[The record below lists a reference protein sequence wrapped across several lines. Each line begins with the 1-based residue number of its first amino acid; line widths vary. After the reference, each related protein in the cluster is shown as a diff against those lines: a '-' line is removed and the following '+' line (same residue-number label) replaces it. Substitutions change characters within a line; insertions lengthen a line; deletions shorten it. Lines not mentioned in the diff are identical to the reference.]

1 MTRIGIIGT
10 GGVAK
15 SHGRAINSL
24 KERAQLAAIAEI
36 DEERRNQYLE
46 MYPAQPFASAED
58 MLADC
63 DLDCVAICLPH
74 HLHAHYAIAATRAG
88 RHVLVEKPMAITVAE
103 CDQIVDAVD
112 ASGVKLTVG
121 HSHRYQDGIWAGKKV
136 LESGEV
142 GKLLFAEFTFS
153 KSWGA
158 HKRKGWMNDRNC
170 GGGNWWA
177 NGIHAVNVLQWLAQ
191 SPVASVKGFAGQ
203 CFHSKE
209 EMDADDFGVT
219 LMRHA
224 NNVQSVTLI
233 NGYRTG
239 APRYHLEMTC
249 SAGMIRCE
257 RKALWVGK
265 NNSWEERTFEAGND
279 KVREWEAFLDCIDA
293 DGEPASPAREG
304 RDTVRIMEAVME
316 SGRTGREVVFP
327 SE

>member
-46 MYPAQPFASAED
+46 MYPAQPFASAEE

-63 DLDCVAICLPH
+63 DLDCVAFCLPH

-142 GKLLFAEFTFS
+142 GKLLFA
-153 KSWGA
+153 
-158 HKRKGWMNDRNC
+158 
-170 GGGNWWA
+170 
-177 NGIHAVNVLQWLAQ
+177 
-191 SPVASVKGFAGQ
+191 GQ

-265 NNSWEERTFEAGND
+265 NNTWEERTFEAGND
-279 KVREWEAFLDCIDA
+279 KVRESTKIDL
-293 DGEPASPAREG
+293 
-304 RDTVRIMEAVME
+304 
-316 SGRTGREVVFP
+316 
-327 SE
+327 